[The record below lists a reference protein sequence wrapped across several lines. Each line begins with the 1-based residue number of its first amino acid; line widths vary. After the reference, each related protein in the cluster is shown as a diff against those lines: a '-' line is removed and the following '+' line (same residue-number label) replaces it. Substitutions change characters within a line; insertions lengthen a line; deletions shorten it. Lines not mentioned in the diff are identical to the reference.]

1 MKDKSEFVYYRVSR
15 KESESFENVN
25 IGYGRLEPR
34 NIDDS
39 SSQGL
44 EGQGEGLN
52 FHDRVKSSDRPVLLL
67 V

>member
-34 NIDDS
+34 NYRTLMTATPKD
-39 SSQGL
+39 Q
-44 EGQGEGLN
+44 
-52 FHDRVKSSDRPVLLL
+52 RVRVRG
-67 V
+67 